1 MAPTAPS
8 LVSVFD
14 VEPRFIGGTE
24 TYARELSRQLGLHG
38 WRSVLCFVTAPTA
51 EVRRFLDL
59 PNVSI
64 ELLHQDVTRFNVRVM
79 ARLARILRR
88 YRPRIA
94 HFHYVDLLSLY
105 PWVTRLASGA
115 DVFFTDHGSRPEGHR
130 SERASLP
137 RRGLARV
144 INWPVTKV
152 ICVSDYGYRTLVN
165 RGLFPADRCQRIYN
179 GVDLSRVVESPD
191 RAAAFRRRFSIP
203 EGRTVITQVS
213 WIIPEKGVPDLLRAA
228 RLLLAEY
235 PASHFVIVGEG
246 AFRDEYMAAGREL
259 GLEGH
264 LTWTGLI
271 EDPFTAGVYDA
282 TDILCQASRW
292 GEVFGWVIAEAMAYG
307 RPVVGSRVGGI
318 PEVVSEQESGYLIDR
333 GDVRQLTEKLLR
345 LLAEPG
351 RRRAMGAAGR
361 EKVAAMFDLQKNVA
375 RLLEAYGIS
384 PSTPSPDLLRHPQQM
399 NRRDVLKGGVE

>member
-1 MAPTAPS
+1 MAPTTPS

-24 TYARELSRQLGLHG
+24 TYARELSRQLGRHG
-38 WRSVLCFVTAPTA
+38 WRSVLCFVTSPTN

-64 ELLHQDVTRFNVRVM
+64 ELLHQDVTRFNVRAM
-79 ARLARILRR
+79 AGVARVLRR
-88 YRPRIA
+88 YRPRVA

-130 SERASLP
+130 SERAALV
-137 RRGLARV
+137 RRSLARA

-152 ICVSDYGYRTLVN
+152 ICVSDYGYRTLVE

-179 GVDLSRVVESPD
+179 GVDLGRVAESLE

-203 EGRTVITQVS
+203 EGRTVVTQVS
-213 WIIPEKGVPDLLRAA
+213 WIIPEKGIVDLLQSA
-228 RLLLAEY
+228 RLVIAKR

-246 AFRDEYMAAGREL
+246 EFREEYMAKGRAL

-271 EDPFTAGVYDA
+271 DDPFTAGVYDA

-307 RPVVGSRVGGI
+307 RPVVATSVGGI
-318 PEVVSEQESGYLIDR
+318 PEVVSDQESGLLNDR
-333 GDVRQLTEKLLR
+333 GDVEA
-345 LLAEPG
+345 LAEHLISLIDDPG
-351 RRRAMGAAGR
+351 RRCAMGEAGR
-361 EKVAAMFDLQKNVA
+361 QKVHALFDLQKNVKQ
-375 RLLEAYGIS
+375 LLECYGLAPATTS
-384 PSTPSPDLLRHPQQM
+384 AEHTL
-399 NRRDVLKGGVE
+399 

>member
-24 TYARELSRQLGLHG
+24 TYARELSRQLGRHG
-38 WRSVLCFVTAPTA
+38 WRSVLCFVTPPTE

-79 ARLARILRR
+79 GRVARILRQ
-88 YRPRIA
+88 YKPRIA

-152 ICVSDYGYRTLVN
+152 ICVSDYGYRSLVD
-165 RGLFPADRCQRIYN
+165 RGLFPAERCRRIYN
-179 GVDLSRVVESPD
+179 GVDLGRVVES
-191 RAAAFRRRFSIP
+191 RERGAAFRQRFSIP

-213 WIIPEKGVPDLLRAA
+213 WIIPEKGVLDLLHSA
-228 RLLLAEY
+228 RQVIAER

-246 AFRDEYMAAGREL
+246 AFRDEYMAKGREL

-264 LTWTGLI
+264 LAWTGLVQ
-271 EDPFTAGVYDA
+271 DPFTAGVYDA

-307 RPVVGSRVGGI
+307 RPVVATRVGGI
-318 PEVVSEQESGYLIDR
+318 PEVVSERKSGLLVDR
-333 GDVRQLTEKLLR
+333 GDVTALTEN
-345 LLAEPG
+345 LLALIDDPG
-351 RRRAMGAAGR
+351 RRMAMGKAGR
-361 EKVAAMFDLQKNVA
+361 EKVQTLFDLQKNVTQ
-375 RLLEAYGIS
+375 LLESYGIV
-384 PSTPSPDLLRHPQQM
+384 PAAAE
-399 NRRDVLKGGVE
+399 RRR

>member
-1 MAPTAPS
+1 MAPVAPS
-8 LVSVFD
+8 IVSVFD

-24 TYARELSRQLGLHG
+24 TYARELSRQLGRQG
-38 WRSVLCFVTAPTA
+38 WRSVLCFVTPPTE

-64 ELLHQDVTRFNVRVM
+64 ELLHQDVTRFNFQVM
-79 ARLARILRR
+79 ARVARILRR
-88 YRPRIA
+88 YKPRIA

-105 PWVTRLASGA
+105 PWVARLASGA

-130 SERASLP
+130 SERASLS
-137 RRGLARV
+137 RRCLARA

-152 ICVSDYGYRTLVN
+152 ICVSDYGYRSLVD
-165 RGLFPADRCQRIYN
+165 RGLFPEGRCQRIYN
-179 GVDLSRVVESPD
+179 GVDLSRVVASRE
-191 RAAAFRRRFSIP
+191 RAGAFRRRFSIP

-213 WIIPEKGVPDLLRAA
+213 WIIPEKGIVDLLRAA
-228 RLLLAEY
+228 RLVVAEH

-246 AFRDEYMAAGREL
+246 AFRDEYMAKGREL
-259 GLEGH
+259 GLDGH

-307 RPVVGSRVGGI
+307 RPVVATRVGGI
-318 PEVVSEQESGYLIDR
+318 PEVVSEHESGYLIDR
-333 GDVRQLTEKLLR
+333 GDVRQLMETLLR
-345 LLAEPG
+345 LVADPG
-351 RRRAMGAAGR
+351 RRRTMGAAGR
-361 EKVAAMFDLQKNVA
+361 EKVGVKFDLQKNVA
-375 RLLEAYGIS
+375 HLLEAYGICPLTP
-384 PSTPSPDLLRHPQQM
+384 PSGLVRQPQRM
-399 NRRDVLKGGVE
+399 